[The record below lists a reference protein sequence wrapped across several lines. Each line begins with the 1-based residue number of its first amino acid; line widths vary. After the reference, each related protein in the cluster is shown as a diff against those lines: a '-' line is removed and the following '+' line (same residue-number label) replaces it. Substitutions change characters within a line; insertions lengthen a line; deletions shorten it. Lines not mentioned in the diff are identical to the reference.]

1 MCLHPDVIDALVVAG
16 ASAAMIA
23 AACRAAWLVEK
34 DEPESLSE
42 SGEAVSRVTTPKGRR
57 DSVADP
63 QVGLPASGHRTLVVG
78 DTDGKEPSSDKQRA
92 TARARK
98 QRWRAAQREAKAQMD
113 MFAVTLVPGGTR
125 GTIPRDRPKPQR
137 EVPRPLRE
145 TTSLRSVEEGGGGSA
160 RATPLVLISPEAF
173 EIAAKMGEIVGIEP
187 VETPPGW
194 CGAAARVQTWLAHW
208 SRETILAGVRAGM
221 SGKRDGPPETP
232 RYFEKPIARIHLQ
245 LNAPIPI
252 VPEASYAQIRE
263 RQPAGGWQDS
273 RDAFRAARAK
283 LHERVVALSAGCG

>member
-1 MCLHPDVIDALVVAG
+1 MCLHPDVMKVLGGALAAG
-16 ASAAMIA
+16 KISAELFYELYQA
-23 AACRAAWLVEK
+23 AYEAERAAVIPSETVEPRNRDRDRG
-34 DEPESLSE
+34 DEA
-42 SGEAVSRVTTPKGRR
+42 G
-57 DSVADP
+57 
-63 QVGLPASGHRTLVVG
+63 VGVPVRGDRTVVVG

-98 QRWRAAQREAKAQMD
+98 QRWRAAQREAKTQMD

-125 GTIPRDRPKPQR
+125 GTAPRDRPKPQR

-194 CGAAARVQTWLAHW
+194 CGAAARVQTWLANW

-245 LNAPIPI
+245 LSAPILTI
-252 VPEASYAQIRE
+252 DMETTYV
-263 RQPAGGWQDS
+263 
-273 RDAFRAARAK
+273 RAARRPERKTMVDVFEDLATEFAAK
-283 LHERVVALSAGCG
+283 RSA